1 MSQDGAFAGRV
12 MLVTG
17 AAQGIGEATARLMA
31 ERGVAALALVDRNR
45 EPLGR
50 VAAELAKAVPR
61 VEAIVADLAEVGR
74 ATDAVDV
81 AVRRLGALH
90 GVVNAAGIT
99 DRGGIEDT
107 TPDLFDRIFAVN
119 ARAPFFIIQ
128 RALPHLRRAGSGTI
142 VNVLSI
148 TIWGGTPQLTAY
160 VGAKGALAVM
170 TRNIAASVARDR
182 IRVNVLNLGWTLTPN
197 EERLQVEV
205 HGRSPDWAKRVG
217 RTQPFGRL
225 LAPEDAARAI
235 CFLASEE
242 SALMTGAIVDFEQQV
257 MGTYPVAPE

>member
-1 MSQDGAFAGRV
+1 

-31 ERGVAALALVDRNR
+31 ERGVAALGLVDRNR
-45 EPLGR
+45 DLLEK
-50 VAAELAKAVPR
+50 VAAELAAAGHR
-61 VEAIVADLAEVGR
+61 VEPITADLAQVDE
-74 ATDAVDV
+74 ATEAVDV
-81 AVRRLGALH
+81 AVRHLGALH

-99 DRGGIEDT
+99 DRGGIDDT
-107 TPDLFDRIFAVN
+107 SPELFDRIFAVN

-128 RALPHLRRAGSGTI
+128 RALPHLRRAGGGTI

-182 IRVNVLNLGWTLTPN
+182 IRVNGLNLGWTLTPH
-197 EERLQVEV
+197 EKRLQVEV
-205 HGRSPDWAKRVG
+205 HGRLPDWPEQVG

-225 LAPEDAARAI
+225 LTPEDAARAI

-257 MGTYPVAPE
+257 MGTYPVAPD

>member
-1 MSQDGAFAGRV
+1 MPQSGAFAGKV

-31 ERGVAALALVDRNR
+31 ARGVAALALVDRNGER
-45 EPLGR
+45 LGE
-50 VAAELAKAVPR
+50 VAAELAGTGCR
-61 VEAIVADLAEVGR
+61 VATFAADLANLDDAIG
-74 ATDAVDV
+74 AVDV
-81 AVRRLGALH
+81 LAARLGSLD

-99 DRGGIEDT
+99 DRGGIDDT
-107 TPDLFDRIFAVN
+107 SPALFDRIFAVN
-119 ARAPFFIIQ
+119 TRAPFFIIQ
-128 RALPHLRRAGSGTI
+128 RALPHLRRAGGGTI

-182 IRVNVLNLGWTLTPN
+182 IRVNGLNLGWTLTPN
-197 EERLQVEV
+197 ERRLQVEV
-205 HGRSPDWAKRVG
+205 HGRPADWPDAVG
-217 RTQPFGRL
+217 RAQPFGRL

-235 CFLASEE
+235 CFLASDE